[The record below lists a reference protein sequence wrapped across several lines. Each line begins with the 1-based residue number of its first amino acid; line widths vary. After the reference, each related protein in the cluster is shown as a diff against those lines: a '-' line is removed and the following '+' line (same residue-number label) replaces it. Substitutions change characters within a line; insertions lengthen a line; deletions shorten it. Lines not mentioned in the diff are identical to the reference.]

1 MLLCHNLDVMH
12 IEKNIC
18 DSILGTLLEIKGKTK
33 DGPNARHDLKVMGIR
48 KDLHPKR
55 KGDKYIL
62 PFACYTQTK
71 DEKQML
77 C

>member
-33 DGPNARHDLKVMGIR
+33 DGPNACHDLKVMGIR